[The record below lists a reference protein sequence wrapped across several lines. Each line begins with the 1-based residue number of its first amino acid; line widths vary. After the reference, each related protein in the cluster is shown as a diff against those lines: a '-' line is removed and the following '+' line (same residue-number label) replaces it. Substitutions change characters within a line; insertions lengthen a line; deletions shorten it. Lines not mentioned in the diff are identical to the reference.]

1 MTKVLL
7 FLCLTM
13 ALTAGLGSASTCAST
28 APANYSTLIATG
40 FSCTINDLLF
50 SGFVF
55 AGSSTGTG
63 VTPTAGQVSYTLD
76 NPGTSTGT
84 GQTIWGFE
92 FNPNLSVL
100 GIGSEDIQLQ
110 YDITAPVAE
119 ITSIHLLET
128 ALSTAGTTATVAEGP
143 DCGKVTLTGGCTFLP
158 TITATP
164 TASHQ
169 DILGIGPYIS
179 LHVFKDINVTSTA
192 GNGNASIS
200 VVRDSVDENNA
211 TPEPASYL
219 LLGGGLIGLGLARA
233 RRWTIR

>member
-92 FNPNLSVL
+92 FSPNLSVV
-100 GIGSEDIQLQ
+100 GIGSEDIQIQ
-110 YDITAPVAE
+110 YVIRD
-119 ITSIHLLET
+119 LLMHGSQRAGVHSLGQYPGNCW
-128 ALSTAGTTATVAEGP
+128 ALH
-143 DCGKVTLTGGCTFLP
+143 TLRG
-158 TITATP
+158 
-164 TASHQ
+164 
-169 DILGIGPYIS
+169 
-179 LHVFKDINVTSTA
+179 
-192 GNGNASIS
+192 
-200 VVRDSVDENNA
+200 
-211 TPEPASYL
+211 
-219 LLGGGLIGLGLARA
+219 
-233 RRWTIR
+233 